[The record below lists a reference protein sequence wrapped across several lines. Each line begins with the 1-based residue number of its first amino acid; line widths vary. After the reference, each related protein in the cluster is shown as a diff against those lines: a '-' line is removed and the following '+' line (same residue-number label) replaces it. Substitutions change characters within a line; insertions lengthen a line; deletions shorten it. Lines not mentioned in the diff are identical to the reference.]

1 MRKTLVITVLLATV
15 VALFLLT
22 ACGGGAE
29 KGAPAKAEKKTITLS
44 GAFAIYPTAI
54 QWGEA
59 FQKLHPEVK
68 VEVSAGGAGKG
79 AADCIAGL
87 VDIGMVS
94 REPDK
99 AELEKGILAVPI
111 CHDGVFTII
120 SEKNPVAPEIAVK
133 GMTRAQLFSLYKE
146 QKKTTWEE
154 IAGKKGGNTPVSVY
168 TRSDACGA
176 AATFAKFLGKLK
188 QEDLTGIGINSDP
201 QMINAVLNDPSGI
214 SYTNFSY
221 IFGKD
226 GSIVPGARVVSIDV
240 NENGKI
246 DPEESVQTRT
256 DAMKFIEQG
265 TYPIGRTNFFF
276 LRGKPAG
283 AVKEFMQFCLG
294 EQGTAILN
302 QVGTSLPL
310 PQEKREQIVKEVI

>member
-1 MRKTLVITVLLATV
+1 MKRALP
-15 VALFLLT
+15 VALLFLAAVSILMMV
-22 ACGGGAE
+22 ACGQKKGTTE
-29 KGAPAKAEKKTITLS
+29 KKVEKKTITLS
-44 GAFAIYPTAI
+44 GAFAIYPTAV
-54 QWGEA
+54 QWAEA

-99 AELEKGILAVPI
+99 AELDKGILAVPI

-120 SEKNPVAPEIAVK
+120 SEKNPAAPEIAVK
-133 GMTRAQLFSLYKE
+133 GMTRATLFALYKE
-146 QKKTTWEE
+146 QKKMTWEE
-154 IAGKKGGNTPVSVY
+154 IAGKQGGKTPVSVY

-201 QMINAVLNDPSGI
+201 QMINAVLNDPNGI

-221 IFGKD
+221 IFSKD
-226 GSIVPGARVVSIDV
+226 GSVVTGAKVVSIDA
-240 NENGKI
+240 NENGKV
-246 DPEESVQTRT
+246 DPEELVESRAN
-256 DAMKFIEQG
+256 AMKFIEAG

-276 LRGKPAG
+276 LRGKPTG
-283 AVKEFMQFCLG
+283 ILKEFMQFCLG
-294 EQGTAILN
+294 AEGTKILN
-302 QVGTSLPL
+302 DVGTSLPL
-310 PQEKREQIVKEVI
+310 PQEKRDQIVKEVI

>member
-1 MRKTLVITVLLATV
+1 MKRALSVTLLALAAV
-15 VALFLLT
+15 SLLLILG
-22 ACGGGAE
+22 CGQKNAAPE
-29 KGAPAKAEKKTITLS
+29 KKVEKKTITLS
-44 GAFAIYPTAI
+44 GAFAIYPTAV
-54 QWGEA
+54 QWAEA

-94 REPDK
+94 REPDQ
-99 AELEKGILAVPI
+99 AELDKGILAVPI
-111 CHDGVFTII
+111 CHDGVFAII

-133 GMTRAQLFSLYKE
+133 GMTRTTLFALYKE
-146 QKKTTWEE
+146 QKKMTWEE

-201 QMINAVLNDPSGI
+201 QMINAVLNDPNGV

-226 GSIVPGARVVSIDV
+226 GSVVTGAKVVSIDA
-240 NENGKI
+240 NENGKV
-246 DPEESVQTRT
+246 DPEELVESRAN
-256 DAMKFIEQG
+256 AMKFIEQG

-276 LRGKPAG
+276 LRGKPTG
-283 AVKEFMQFCLG
+283 VLKEFMQFCLG
-294 EQGTAILN
+294 QEGTKILN
-302 QVGTSLPL
+302 EVGTSLPL
-310 PQEKREQIVKEVI
+310 PQEKRDQIVKEVI